1 MTNLSDE
8 YLNIVRAQSLF
19 SGLDRR
25 ILERLLESATIK
37 TYPKGRLL
45 FQRGDPAERFFII
58 VGGWVKV
65 YRDTSAGEHAVLGV
79 FSSGDMFAEA
89 AAFLGGGYPANAEII
104 EEATMIMFESK
115 RFSSVVSDEPSVAL
129 NMLASMSRH
138 LHRLVYEVET
148 LKTRS
153 AGQRLVEFLLRRCR
167 GVAGAAVV
175 DLPYDKNLIAARLG
189 VQPESLSRLFNKLRD
204 HGVESD
210 AHKVFIEDVDKL
222 REYCSYEDEAFE
234 RTVA

>member
-1 MTNLSDE
+1 MTVIDEE
-8 YLNIVRAQSLF
+8 YLRIVQSQALF
-19 SGLDRR
+19 SGLAKPLLD
-25 ILERLLESATIK
+25 RLLEGVVVK

-45 FQRGDPAERFFII
+45 FQRGDPADRFFII
-58 VGGWVKV
+58 VSGWVKI
-65 YRDTSAGEHAVLGV
+65 YRDTSTGEHAVLGV

-89 AAFLGGGYPANAEII
+89 AAFLGGGYPASAEVV
-104 EEATMIMFESK
+104 EEATFLVLSSK
-115 RFSSVVSDEPSVAL
+115 SVASLIESEPKVSL

-153 AGQRLVEFLLRRCR
+153 ASQRLVEFLLRRCR
-167 GVAGAAVV
+167 NAEGEATVH
-175 DLPYDKNLIAARLG
+175 LPYDKNLIAARLG
-189 VQPESLSRLFNKLRD
+189 VQPESLSRLFNKLRG

-210 AHKVFIEDVDKL
+210 QQKVYIADVARL
-222 REYCSYEDEAFE
+222 REYCPYDEEDMG